1 MVDKKVFVLV
11 KNVEG
16 SSVFAGVFTNKKL
29 IFEALTKLGC
39 EGCFL
44 QGVTKRIPLSY
55 NSLSG
60 NLKNKNLKIFNG
72 DGVLYFI
79 STISLNE
86 INPKFTK
93 KE

>member
-29 IFEALTKLGC
+29 LFEVITKLGC
-39 EGCFL
+39 ENCFI

-60 NLKNKNLKIFNG
+60 NLKKNLKIFSGGGNS
-72 DGVLYFI
+72 YFI

-86 INPKFTK
+86 INPKFNK